1 MAPNSPLTPRIIGH
15 RRDGRPIHLIAGAE
29 DTPKP
34 PEETPKPA
42 DAPPATPPADPP
54 KRDADEPLRAPGK
67 KALESEREARQ
78 AAEKAARDAQARIK
92 EYEDK
97 DKTEAQRL
105 TDENTELKAAKAKSD
120 REALV
125 ARVAM
130 DHKLDKDDL
139 DLLHGDTEEELTARA
154 KRIAE
159 LKTAAGAGAGSADQG
174 AKPPAKTDLPSQI
187 KAAEAKGDFASAMRL
202 KNQQAMAMI
211 TAT

>member
-1 MAPNSPLTPRIIGH
+1 MAP
-15 RRDGRPIHLIAGAE
+15 E
-29 DTPKP
+29 DTPP
-34 PEETPKPA
+34 TPAEAPKPA
-42 DAPPATPPADPP
+42 DAPTPAPPADPP
-54 KRDADEPLRAPGK
+54 KPDADEPLKEAGKRA
-67 KALESEREARQ
+67 LDSEREARK
-78 AAEKAARDAQARIK
+78 AAEKAKTDLEKRIK

-97 DKTEAQRL
+97 DKTESQRL
-105 TDENTELKAAKAKSD
+105 ADENTELKAAKAASD
-120 REALV
+120 RKALV
-125 ARVAM
+125 AQVAM

-174 AKPPAKTDLPSQI
+174 AKPPAGTDLKSQI
-187 KAAEAKGDFASAMRL
+187 KAAETKGDFATAMRL